1 MFHIFWQDVFKFVL
15 LEYTGKSSFTFVI
28 SIIRFGF
35 LDHYSVVICR
45 MYPAMETLIEPH
57 RLIACMNCIVS
68 VVRPML
74 SSGKWYPEGKLHILP
89 LLNLALPG
97 IDSNDFKKCLV
108 IYSVCLSHKMYQ
120 CL

>member
-1 MFHIFWQDVFKFVL
+1 
-15 LEYTGKSSFTFVI
+15 
-28 SIIRFGF
+28 
-35 LDHYSVVICR
+35 

-57 RLIACMNCIVS
+57 RLIACMNCVVS

-74 SSGKWYPEGKLHILP
+74 SAGKWYPEGKLHILP

-108 IYSVCLSHKMYQ
+108 YSSLPLLFLKDYERCTTVPPDSFGF
-120 CL
+120 